1 MAYEIVLPHV
11 GESVTEAVISKW
23 LKSPGDSIEKY
34 EPLVE
39 VITDK
44 VNMDVPAP
52 ESGVLGEIL
61 VNEGDTVAMGAVI
74 ARMETGDSVQANS
87 DPKPISSRIG
97 TLVQGANVG
106 PTGGEFTDTS
116 LATAPTSATKVAAP
130 KSETGSRNYSPV
142 VTRLAAKHG
151 IDLSTVTG
159 SGLGGRVTKKD
170 VLAAVESGGHTEL
183 APVSEEDQVIEPTP
197 IRKMIAEH
205 MVRSVSEI
213 PHAWSAIE
221 VDVTGLVQW
230 RDKNR
235 SEFEALNGVKL
246 TYFPIMLY
254 VVASSLRQNP
264 KLNSSWQD
272 GKIVSKG
279 QINVGVAVASASG
292 LVVPVVNQADKADLS
307 GITRK
312 FTDLVSK
319 ARNNKLDVTDV
330 QGGTFTLNNTGAL
343 GSVWGGAII
352 NHPQAAILTTEA
364 IVKRPV
370 VISGPTGDSIAV
382 RSMMNMCLSF
392 DHRIIDGVEAS
403 EFLQSVKNGIES
415 ITADS
420 DLK

>member
-1 MAYEIVLPHV
+1 
-11 GESVTEAVISKW
+11 
-23 LKSPGDSIEKY
+23 
-34 EPLVE
+34 
-39 VITDK
+39 
-44 VNMDVPAP
+44 
-52 ESGVLGEIL
+52 
-61 VNEGDTVAMGAVI
+61 
-74 ARMETGDSVQANS
+74 
-87 DPKPISSRIG
+87 
-97 TLVQGANVG
+97 
-106 PTGGEFTDTS
+106 
-116 LATAPTSATKVAAP
+116 
-130 KSETGSRNYSPV
+130 
-142 VTRLAAKHG
+142 
-151 IDLSTVTG
+151 
-159 SGLGGRVTKKD
+159 
-170 VLAAVESGGHTEL
+170 
-183 APVSEEDQVIEPTP
+183 
-197 IRKMIAEH
+197 
-205 MVRSVSEI
+205 
-213 PHAWSAIE
+213 
-221 VDVTGLVQW
+221 
-230 RDKNR
+230 
-235 SEFEALNGVKL
+235 
-246 TYFPIMLY
+246 MLH

-330 QGGTFTLNNTGAL
+330 QDGTFTLNNTGAL

>member
-116 LATAPTSATKVAAP
+116 LATAPTSATEVAAP
-130 KSETGSRNYSPV
+130 KSEIGSRNYSPV

-246 TYFPIMLY
+246 TYFPIMLH